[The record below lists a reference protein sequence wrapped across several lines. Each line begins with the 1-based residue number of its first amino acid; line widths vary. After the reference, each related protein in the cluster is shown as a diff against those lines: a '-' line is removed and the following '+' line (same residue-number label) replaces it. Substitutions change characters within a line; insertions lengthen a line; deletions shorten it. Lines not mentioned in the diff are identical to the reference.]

1 MTSVQKILKKKI
13 FENFLKKKNFF
24 LKYFFYESKFYME
37 LKKKL
42 KKFFLT
48 KLKIM
53 MLIISPKR
61 KNTIL
66 EMALKSFILS
76 KLDHQMSKS

>member
-1 MTSVQKILKKKI
+1 M
-13 FENFLKKKNFF
+13 
-24 LKYFFYESKFYME
+24 
-37 LKKKL
+37 
-42 KKFFLT
+42 T

-53 MLIISPKR
+53 FISPKR

-76 KLDHQMSKS
+76 KLDHEMSKSWKQSAAHFFETITKSDRLKNWVCTWLLSSGQDFGKNFFDSLHVLKV